1 MQHHAGTFGFAPM
14 KRLIPAAVIAL
25 GWALTA
31 WAAEPAPLTT
41 VRALHA
47 LTNADASQALPVAF
61 EATVTYF
68 RGYENL
74 LFVQDGDV
82 AIFVRPTDG
91 AKLSAGDR
99 VLIKGT
105 TQQSFRPL
113 VVAKSIT
120 LLHHGFMPPPI
131 RAGFDELIRA
141 DDDSKRIA
149 VDGVVRAVDMV
160 LSSDAPIHSLRLQLA
175 IDGGHLEADVD
186 SVDPSALEN
195 LLDAEVEITG
205 VAAGKFD
212 DKMQKTGIVLY
223 ASSLADLK
231 ILKRATASPWSLPI
245 TPMGD
250 VLVNYHVHDLSARVR
265 VHGVITY
272 YQPGSGV
279 VLQNGAKS
287 LWIATHTHD
296 PLLIGDEADATGFP
310 DARDRFLNLVD
321 GEIEDSHVPAPVTP
335 QPATWRQLAFWSTSR
350 PDGHQYDLVSI
361 EGRVVTEVREAA
373 QDEYV
378 LSSDGQLFTAIY
390 RHPPSNGHLPPMR
403 QIPLGSIVRVTGI
416 CMIVDANPF
425 NPGEDVPFDVLL
437 RSFDDIAVIA
447 RPSWLNIGNLIRL
460 IGLLLLVVA
469 AVGAWGWTLNRKVR
483 RQTADISARV
493 EAEAALER
501 KMALL
506 EQRRSHILEDINGA
520 RPLAEILEQ
529 ITDMVSFR
537 LNDAPCW
544 CDVTDGARLGNC
556 PAEAAT
562 LRIARAEIPARS
574 GPPLGAILAGF
585 APGTVPAAHE
595 SEALFL
601 GARLATLA
609 IETRR
614 LYADLRHRSEFD
626 LLTDINNRFSLDK
639 QLEALIQQA
648 REKAGIFGL
657 IYIDLDKFKLV
668 NDTYGHH
675 VGDLY
680 LQEVTLRMKH
690 QLRPTDMLARL
701 GGDEFAAVVPMARSR
716 AEVEE
721 IAQRLERCMDA
732 PFAIEGNLLHGSA
745 SVGAAVYP
753 EDGTSKDTLLR
764 FADAAMYTAK
774 HTNK

>member
-1 MQHHAGTFGFAPM
+1 M

-25 GWALTA
+25 GCALTA

-41 VRALHA
+41 LGAVHV
-47 LTNADASQALPVAF
+47 LTNAEASHALPVAF

-82 AIFVRPTDG
+82 AIFVRPPAG
-91 AKLSAGDR
+91 AKLAAGDR

-105 TQQSFRPL
+105 TQQSYCPL
-113 VVAKSIT
+113 VVAQTIT
-120 LLHHGFMPPPI
+120 LLHHGFMPAPI
-131 RAGFDELIRA
+131 PAGFDDLIR
-141 DDDSKRIA
+141 DEDDSRR
-149 VDGVVRAVDMV
+149 VTVEGVVRAVDMV
-160 LSSDAPIHSLRLQLA
+160 LSTDAPIHSLRLQMT

-186 SVDPSALEN
+186 SVDANALEN
-195 LLDAEVEITG
+195 LLDAEIEITG

-212 DKMQKTGIVLY
+212 DKMQKTGVVLY

-231 ILKRATASPWSLPI
+231 ILKRAGTSPWSLPI
-245 TPMGD
+245 TPMGQI
-250 VLVNYHVHDLSARVR
+250 LTSYHVHDLSARVR
-265 VHGVITY
+265 VHGAITY
-272 YQPGSGV
+272 YQPGSGA
-279 VLQNGAKS
+279 VLQEGTKS

-296 PLLIGDEADATGFP
+296 PLQIGDEADATGFP
-310 DARDRFLNLVD
+310 DAHDRFLNLVD
-321 GEIEDSHVPAPVTP
+321 GEIEDSHVPATITP
-335 QPATWRQLAFWSTSR
+335 QRATWEQLAFWNTSR

-390 RHPPSNGHLPPMR
+390 RHPPTNGHLPPMR
-403 QIPLGSIVRVTGI
+403 QIPLGSTIRVTGI

-425 NPGEDVPFDVLL
+425 NPGEDVPFDILL

-460 IGLLLLVVA
+460 IGLLLLVMA

-483 RQTADISARV
+483 RQTADISTRV

-506 EQRRSHILEDINGA
+506 EQRRSRILEDINGS
-520 RPLAEILEQ
+520 RPLAEILEE

-544 CDVTDGARLGNC
+544 CEVTDGARLGNC

-562 LRIARAEIPARS
+562 LRIAREEIPART
-574 GPPLGAILAGF
+574 GPPLGTIIAGF

-648 REKAGIFGL
+648 RKKAGIFGL

-668 NDTYGHH
+668 NDNYGHH
-675 VGDLY
+675 VGDIY

-690 QLRPTDMLARL
+690 QLRSADMLARL

-732 PFAIEGNLLHGSA
+732 PFAIEGHLLHGSA

-753 EDGTSKDTLLR
+753 EDGASKDTLLSY
-764 FADAAMYTAK
+764 ADAAMYAAK